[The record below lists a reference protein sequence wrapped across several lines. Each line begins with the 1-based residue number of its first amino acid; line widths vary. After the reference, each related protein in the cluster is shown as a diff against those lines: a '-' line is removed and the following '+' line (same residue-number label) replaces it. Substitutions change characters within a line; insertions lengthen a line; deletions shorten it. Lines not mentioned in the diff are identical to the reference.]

1 LDCQN
6 GKRFNHQHKVNDVA
20 APNPLQLPDNS
31 KPPRWVVRSPLALRV
46 LLVAAIYLTSWYA
59 LDVVALKF
67 ESAPE
72 IQVWYPPSALDIVLL
87 LVLGIRW
94 WPLLLLNTFV
104 HQWFVTGR
112 HLPLHTLLIFDAVT
126 ALGYAG
132 ACNLLLHK
140 LRINPRLRQLR
151 DVIWFTLIAG
161 LGAPLVI
168 AVLQVANFASVGLIS
183 WDYWQIFTL
192 HYWAGDSTGIG
203 MLAPFLLILLRQ
215 VPWLWARRDAISRW
229 ARAGYDELRWPSRRG
244 WPVLLFHIAL
254 LALGIWA
261 AYGAPRGKD
270 LDYSY
275 FVFLPMISIVAQYGF
290 ARATA
295 TVLGINIGIAL
306 LVGFKT
312 GVADMLA
319 LQFGL
324 MAVTHTG
331 ILLGALVT
339 DRQRTAQKLRLL
351 YKKLRTLNRSLE
363 VQVQER
369 TAQLQEK
376 MQQLHQLSQVKDDF
390 LSTVSHELRSPMA
403 NMTMAIRMLQLGA
416 NPESRDRYLQ
426 ILQDECARETVLI
439 NDLLDLQRLESGVDT
454 LNLQPL
460 ELQDW
465 LPRILEPF
473 EDRTRTRQQTL
484 ELELADNLPVL
495 ICDRAKLERIFTE
508 LLTNACK
515 YTPPEGKIAVA
526 LGARN
531 SAGLIDGVILTV
543 SNTGVEI
550 AEERLTRIFEKFYRI
565 PSSDYWMQGG
575 TGLGLA
581 LVQKLVEQLG
591 GEIRVESRSMETVFT
606 VDLPAASCED
616 FD

>member
-1 LDCQN
+1 M
-6 GKRFNHQHKVNDVA
+6 A
-20 APNPLQLPDNS
+20 APNPLELPDKS
-31 KPPRWVVRSPLALRV
+31 KPPRWVLRSPAWLRV

-59 LDVVALKF
+59 LDVVALQF

-72 IQVWYPPSALDIVLL
+72 IQIWYPPSALDVVLL
-87 LVLGIRW
+87 LVFGFRW

-112 HLPLHTLLIFDAVT
+112 HLPLHTLLIFDLVT
-126 ALGYAG
+126 TLGYAG
-132 ACNLLLHK
+132 ACHLLLHK

-151 DVIWFTLIAG
+151 DVIWFTVIAG
-161 LGAPLVI
+161 LGTPLVV
-168 AVLQVANFASVGLIS
+168 AVLQVANFASAGLIS
-183 WDYWQIFTL
+183 WDQWQIFTL

-203 MLAPFLLILLRQ
+203 MLAPFLLILLRKM
-215 VPWLWARRDAISRW
+215 PWVWACRDSSWRR
-229 ARAGYDELRWPSRRG
+229 ARGGYDELRWPSRRG
-244 WPVLLFHIAL
+244 WLVLLFHIVL

-261 AYGAPRGKD
+261 AYGAPRGKN

-306 LVGFKT
+306 LVNFKT
-312 GVADMLA
+312 GVANTLA

-324 MAVTHTG
+324 MAVTHSG
-331 ILLGALVT
+331 ILLGAIVT
-339 DRQRTAQKLRLL
+339 DRQRTAEKLRQM
-351 YKKLRTLNRSLE
+351 YKKLRTLNRGLE

-376 MQQLHQLSQVKDDF
+376 MQQLHHLSQVKDDF
-390 LSTVSHELRSPMA
+390 LSTVSHELRSPIA
-403 NMTMAIRMLQLGA
+403 NMTMAIRMLQLGT
-416 NPESRDRYLQ
+416 NQESRDRYLQ

-454 LNLQPL
+454 VNLQPL

-473 EDRTRTRQQTL
+473 EERARDRHQTL
-484 ELELADNLPVL
+484 SIEFADNLPVL
-495 ICDRAKLERIFTE
+495 MCDRAKLERIVSE

-526 LGARN
+526 LCARI
-531 SAGLIDGVILTV
+531 SAGLVDKVVLTV
-543 SNTGVEI
+543 SNTGIEI
-550 AEERLTRIFEKFYRI
+550 PEAQLTRIFEKFYRI

-591 GEIRVESRSMETVFT
+591 GEIRVESRSMETAFT
-606 VDLPAASCED
+606 IELPAGCCED
-616 FD
+616 FE

>member
-1 LDCQN
+1 M
-6 GKRFNHQHKVNDVA
+6 A
-20 APNPLQLPDNS
+20 ATNPLELPDKS
-31 KPPRWVVRSPLALRV
+31 KPPRWVLRSPAWLRV

-72 IQVWYPPSALDIVLL
+72 IQIWYPPSALDVVLL
-87 LVLGIRW
+87 LVFGLRW
-94 WPLLLLNTFV
+94 WPLLMLNTLV

-112 HLPLHTLLIFDAVT
+112 LLPLHTLLIFDLVT
-126 ALGYAG
+126 TLGYAG

-151 DVIWFTLIAG
+151 DVIWFTVIAG
-161 LGAPLVI
+161 LAAPLVI
-168 AVLQVANFASVGLIS
+168 ALLQVANFASAGLNS
-183 WDYWQIFTL
+183 WEHWQILTL

-215 VPWLWARRDAISRW
+215 VPWVWACRDSSPGR
-229 ARAGYDELRWPSRRG
+229 ARGPNDELRWPSRRS
-244 WPVLLFHIAL
+244 WPVLLFHILL

-261 AYGAPRGKD
+261 AYGAPRGKN

-275 FVFLPMISIVAQYGF
+275 FVFLPMIWIVTQYGF

-295 TVLGINIGIAL
+295 TVLGINIGVAL
-306 LVGFKT
+306 LVNFKT
-312 GVADMLA
+312 EVADTLA

-324 MAVTHTG
+324 MAVTHSG
-331 ILLGALVT
+331 ILLGAMVT
-339 DRQRTAQKLRLL
+339 DRQRTAEKLRLL
-351 YKKLRTLNRSLE
+351 YKKLRMLNRGLE

-376 MQQLHQLSQVKDDF
+376 MQQLHHLSQVKDDF
-390 LSTVSHELRSPMA
+390 LSMVSHELRSPMA
-403 NMTMAIRMLQLGA
+403 NMTVAIRMLQLGT
-416 NPESRDRYLQ
+416 NQESRDRYLQ

-454 LNLQPL
+454 VYLQPL

-473 EDRTRTRQQTL
+473 EERALSRQQTL
-484 ELELADNLPVL
+484 SIEFADNLPVL
-495 ICDRAKLERIFTE
+495 ICDRAKLERIVSE

-526 LGARN
+526 LRTTTA
-531 SAGLIDGVILTV
+531 AGLIDKVVLTV
-543 SNTGVEI
+543 SNTGIEI
-550 AEERLTRIFEKFYRI
+550 PDAQLRRIFEKFYRI

-591 GEIRVESRSMETVFT
+591 GEIRVESRSMETAFT
-606 VDLPAASCED
+606 VDLPVGCCED
-616 FD
+616 FEGSQFRSSSE

>member
-1 LDCQN
+1 M
-6 GKRFNHQHKVNDVA
+6 A
-20 APNPLQLPDNS
+20 APNPLELPDKS
-31 KPPRWVVRSPLALRV
+31 QPPQWVLRSPAWLRV
-46 LLVAAIYLTSWYA
+46 LLVVAIYLASWYA
-59 LDVVALKF
+59 LDVVALQF

-72 IQVWYPPSALDIVLL
+72 IQIWYPPSALDVVLL
-87 LVLGIRW
+87 LVFGFRW

-112 HLPLHTLLIFDAVT
+112 HLPLYTLLIFDLVT
-126 ALGYAG
+126 TLGYAG
-132 ACNLLLHK
+132 AGNLLLHK

-151 DVIWFTLIAG
+151 DVIWFTVIAG
-161 LGAPLVI
+161 IGAPLVI
-168 AVLQVANFASVGLIS
+168 AVLQVVNFASAGLIS
-183 WDYWQIFTL
+183 WEDWQIFTL

-215 VPWLWARRDAISRW
+215 VPWVWTCRDSSWRRARG
-229 ARAGYDELRWPSRRG
+229 GYDELRWPSRRG
-244 WPVLLFHIAL
+244 WPVLLFHIVL

-261 AYGAPRGKD
+261 AYGAPRGKN
-270 LDYSY
+270 LEYSY

-306 LVGFKT
+306 LVNFKT
-312 GVADMLA
+312 GVANTLA

-324 MAVTHTG
+324 MAVTHSG
-331 ILLGALVT
+331 ILLGAIVT
-339 DRQRTAQKLRLL
+339 DRQRTAEKLRQM
-351 YKKLRTLNRSLE
+351 YKKLRTLNRRQE

-376 MQQLHQLSQVKDDF
+376 MQQLHHLSQVKDDF
-390 LSTVSHELRSPMA
+390 LSTVSHELRSPIA

-416 NPESRDRYLQ
+416 NQQSRDRYLQ

-454 LNLQPL
+454 VNLQPL

-473 EDRTRTRQQTL
+473 EERARTRQQTL
-484 ELELADNLPVL
+484 SIEFADNLPVL
-495 ICDRAKLERIFTE
+495 MCDRAKLERIVAE

-526 LGARN
+526 LRTRTA
-531 SAGLIDGVILTV
+531 AGLVDKVILTV
-543 SNTGVEI
+543 SNTGIEI
-550 AEERLTRIFEKFYRI
+550 PEAQLTRIFDKFYRI

-591 GEIRVESRSMETVFT
+591 GEIRVESRSMETAFT
-606 VDLPAASCED
+606 VELPAGCED
-616 FD
+616 FE

>member
-1 LDCQN
+1 M
-6 GKRFNHQHKVNDVA
+6 A

-31 KPPRWVVRSPLALRV
+31 NPPRWLVRSPAGLRV

-59 LDVVALKF
+59 LDVVALQF

-72 IQVWYPPSALDIVLL
+72 IQIWYPPSALDVVLL
-87 LVLGIRW
+87 LVFGLRW

-104 HQWFVTGR
+104 RRWFVTGR
-112 HLPLHTLLIFDAVT
+112 HLPLHTLPIFDAVT
-126 ALGYAG
+126 TLGCAG

-140 LRINPRLRQLR
+140 LRINPPLRQLR
-151 DVIWFTLIAG
+151 DAIWFTLIAG
-161 LGAPLVI
+161 IGAPLVV
-168 AVLQVANFASVGLIS
+168 AVLQVVNFVSAGLIS
-183 WDYWQIFTL
+183 WDQWQTFTL

-203 MLAPFLLILLRQ
+203 MLAPFLLILLRKF
-215 VPWLWARRDAISRW
+215 PKLWAGRDSIGRW
-229 ARAGYDELRWPSRRG
+229 ARGGYDELRWPSRPG
-244 WPVLLFHIAL
+244 WPVLLFHIVL
-254 LALGIWA
+254 LAFGIWA
-261 AYGAPRGKD
+261 AYGAPRGKN

-306 LVGFKT
+306 LVGYKT
-312 GVADMLA
+312 GVQDTLA

-324 MAVTHTG
+324 MAVTHAG
-331 ILLGALVT
+331 ILLGAIVT
-339 DRQRTAQKLRLL
+339 DRQRTAEKLRLL
-351 YKKLRTLNRSLE
+351 YKKLRSLNRGLE
-363 VQVQER
+363 IQVQER

-376 MQQLHQLSQVKDDF
+376 MQQLHLLSQVKDDF
-390 LSTVSHELRSPMA
+390 LSTVSHELRSLMA
-403 NMTMAIRMLQLGA
+403 NMTVAIRMLQLGA
-416 NPESRDRYLQ
+416 NPQSRDRYLQ

-439 NDLLDLQRLESGVDT
+439 NDLLDLQRLESGRDT
-454 LNLQPL
+454 LDLQPL
-460 ELQDW
+460 ELHDW
-465 LPRILEPF
+465 LPHIVEPF
-473 EDRTRTRQQTL
+473 HDRARSRQQTL
-484 ELELADNLPVL
+484 SIEFADNLPVL
-495 ICDRAKLERIFTE
+495 MCDRAKLERIVTE

-526 LGARN
+526 LRART
-531 SAGLIDGVILTV
+531 SAGFIDGVILTV

-550 AEERLTRIFEKFYRI
+550 PQEQQTRIFEKFYRI

-591 GEIRVESRSMETVFT
+591 TEIRAESRSMETVFT
-606 VDLPAASCED
+606 VDLPAGCCED
-616 FD
+616 FE

>member
-1 LDCQN
+1 M
-6 GKRFNHQHKVNDVA
+6 A
-20 APNPLQLPDNS
+20 APNPLELPDKS
-31 KPPRWVVRSPLALRV
+31 QPPRWVLRSPVWLRV
-46 LLVAAIYLTSWYA
+46 LLLAAIYLASWYA
-59 LDVVALKF
+59 LDVVALQF

-72 IQVWYPPSALDIVLL
+72 IQIWYPPSALDVVLL
-87 LVLGIRW
+87 LVFGFRW

-112 HLPLHTLLIFDAVT
+112 HLPLYTLLIFDLVT
-126 ALGYAG
+126 TLGYAG
-132 ACNLLLHK
+132 AGNLLLHK

-151 DVIWFTLIAG
+151 DVIWFTVIAG
-161 LGAPLVI
+161 IGAPLVI
-168 AVLQVANFASVGLIS
+168 AVLQVVNFASAGLIS
-183 WDYWQIFTL
+183 WEDWQIFTL

-215 VPWLWARRDAISRW
+215 VPWVWACRDSSWRRACG
-229 ARAGYDELRWPSRRG
+229 GYDELRWPSRLG
-244 WPVLLFHIAL
+244 WPVLLFHIVL

-261 AYGAPRGKD
+261 AYGAPRGKN
-270 LDYSY
+270 LEYSY

-306 LVGFKT
+306 LVNFKT
-312 GVADMLA
+312 GVANTLA

-324 MAVTHTG
+324 MAVTHSG
-331 ILLGALVT
+331 ILLGAIVT
-339 DRQRTAQKLRLL
+339 DRQRTAEKLRQM
-351 YKKLRTLNRSLE
+351 YKKLRTLNRRQE

-376 MQQLHQLSQVKDDF
+376 MQQLHHLSQVKDDF
-390 LSTVSHELRSPMA
+390 LSTVSHELRSPIA
-403 NMTMAIRMLQLGA
+403 NMTMAIRMLQLGT
-416 NPESRDRYLQ
+416 NQESRDRYLQ

-454 LNLQPL
+454 VNLQPL

-473 EDRTRTRQQTL
+473 EERARTRQQTL
-484 ELELADNLPVL
+484 SIEFADNLPIL
-495 ICDRAKLERIFTE
+495 MCDRAKLERIVAE

-515 YTPPEGKIAVA
+515 YTPPEGKIAVT
-526 LGARN
+526 LCARI
-531 SAGLIDGVILTV
+531 SAGLVDKVVLTV
-543 SNTGVEI
+543 SNTGIEI
-550 AEERLTRIFEKFYRI
+550 PEAQLTRIFEKFYRI

-591 GEIRVESRSMETVFT
+591 GEIRVESRSMETAFT
-606 VDLPAASCED
+606 VELPAGCED
-616 FD
+616 FE